1 MFLQAHQPKK
11 VQKKTM
17 KSSKLKTQH
26 VLRKVAYKIYVIIFK
41 PYLQLSLNIFGI
53 EQ

>member
-1 MFLQAHQPKK
+1 MVLQAHQPKNI
-11 VQKKTM
+11 QKKLW
-17 KSSKLKTQH
+17 KLSQSKTQH
-26 VLRKVAYKIYVIIFK
+26 MHRKVAYKIYIVIIL